1 MDAEIVILVFGII
14 GTIAF
19 AISGALIAIER
30 DLDLLGVIIIAVI
43 TACGGGVFRDIML
56 GKGISMFLEPIYPL
70 IATITG
76 SIVFGVMY
84 LIRDM
89 KWEKTRAYK
98 MFYNIIDAIGLGA
111 FVVTG
116 ATVPMNLG
124 VINIFPVT
132 FYSVLTG
139 CGGGMLRDICVGKIP
154 AIFRK
159 HIYAIAAI
167 IGALIYYGS
176 VSMRLPLLAS
186 ILITV
191 FVVVAIR
198 FLAYYF
204 EWSLPKVRLKERNA

>member
-30 DLDLLGVIIIAVI
+30 NLDLLGIILIGVI

-56 GKGISMFLEPIYPL
+56 GHAIAMFKEPIFPL

-76 SIVFGVMY
+76 IIVFIIMFM
-84 LIRDM
+84 IRDL
-89 KWEKTRAYK
+89 KWEKSKAYNII
-98 MFYNIIDAIGLGA
+98 YNIIDAIGLGA

-116 ATVPMNLG
+116 ATVAMEAG
-124 VINIFPVT
+124 VNDLFPVT
-132 FYSVLTG
+132 FYSALTG

-167 IGALIYYGS
+167 IGSLIYYGS
-176 VSMRLPLLAS
+176 LRLEIPLLAS

-191 FVVVAIR
+191 ITVVAIR

-204 EWSLPKVRLKERNA
+204 EWSLPKVSLKAQ